1 MTTQETV
8 PVTPFVSKVTPEE
21 QRERRDEQRE
31 LDARERYEQQ
41 GGDDEA

>member
-1 MTTQETV
+1 MSNHETV

-31 LDARERYEQQ
+31 LNARERYEQQ
-41 GGDDEA
+41 GGDDDQ